1 VKTLITVALALVLQP
16 LLNVPQPHI
25 DAVQD
30 IEKSEQVEIPSYKP
44 YEQEKLASKVIEP
57 SKPKTAPSVPKQATG
72 SEAEAKMFIYMKESG
87 NRPEARNAG
96 GCRGL
101 GQACPGSKLPCS
113 DSDYACQDAWFTNYC
128 ISRYGTWVNAK
139 AFWLSHSW
147 W

>member
-1 VKTLITVALALVLQP
+1 MKTFIIVALALVLQP

-25 DAVQD
+25 DAVQE
-30 IEKSEQVEIPSYKP
+30 IERSEQVEIPSRKP
-44 YEQEKLASKVIEP
+44 HSELKLASKVIEP
-57 SKPKTAPSVPKQATG
+57 SKPTTAPSVATG

-87 NRPEARNAG
+87 NRPEAVNST

-101 GQACPGSKLPCS
+101 GQACPGSKLPCGN
-113 DSDYACQDAWFTNYC
+113 DYACQDAWFTNYMKN
-128 ISRYGTWVNAK
+128 RYGTWVNAK